1 MNFTTTL
8 TSKAQVT
15 IPKPVREKLG
25 LKKGTKIDIF
35 PTPDGGFMG
44 RPKRKSNIMKFAGD
58 LAHLDD
64 GRPWKEI
71 REEAEKMA
79 ASELVSRY
87 EQLTRNKNAKLFRI
101 KLKNKLTK

>member
-1 MNFTTTL
+1 MNLTTVI
-8 TSKAQVT
+8 TSKSQIT
-15 IPKPVREKLG
+15 IPKLVREKLG

-35 PTPDGGFMG
+35 PMPDGNFVG

-71 REEAEKMA
+71 REDAEKLA
-79 ASELVSRY
+79 VEEWIADKRPYDKNRSR
-87 EQLTRNKNAKLFRI
+87 
-101 KLKNKLTK
+101 